1 MIGELGTAD
10 VAVDPDGVVTVRGA
24 RWRAR
29 TNRAT
34 PVQGG
39 DTVRVVAVEGVVLEV
54 EPEEGGA
61 KDYRDRSGRAKRGD
75 AGADEGTDA
84 GAAPTATS

>member
-10 VAVDPDGVVTVRGA
+10 VAVAPDGVVTVRGA

-34 PVQGG
+34 PVERGAN
-39 DTVRVVAVEGVVLEV
+39 VRVVAVEGIVLEV

-61 KDYRDRSGRAKRGD
+61 KDYRDRGRRS
-75 AGADEGTDA
+75 TDPSESS
-84 GAAPTATS
+84 APETGS